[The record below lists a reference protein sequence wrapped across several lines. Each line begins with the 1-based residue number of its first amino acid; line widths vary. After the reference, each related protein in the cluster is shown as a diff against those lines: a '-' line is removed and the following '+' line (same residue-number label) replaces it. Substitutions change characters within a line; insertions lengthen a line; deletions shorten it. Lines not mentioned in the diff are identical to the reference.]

1 MEQANTAI
9 AALVYSEV
17 CEDAVTLATA
27 VKDLLSAL
35 KDRETLLEDAIESLQ
50 TLLSDGSV
58 GSDMTTRKILD
69 FSINS
74 LKTELAHLQSDE
86 ESD

>member
-17 CEDAVTLATA
+17 CDDATTLAA
-27 VKDLLSAL
+27 ALKDVFSAL
-35 KDRETLLEDAIESLQ
+35 KDRETLLEDAIENLQ
-50 TLLSDGSV
+50 NLMGNDLDS
-58 GSDMTTRKILD
+58 TTRKVLD

-86 ESD
+86 DSE